1 MSVLYPYIRLLIS
14 KAAAAVCQSLPMAIS
29 GSCFSAVFCVLCFL
43 WQKYGGK
50 LGQKAANIGKMW
62 DKQTTAKGS
71 INFTLAFSDK
81 YWHKKSDKM
90 IESQETMWQKV
101 AKSSKMQHKQIMAMI
116 GTSVYNWPKF
126 SETANNVV
134 NVRLSSI

>member
-1 MSVLYPYIRLLIS
+1 MPVTANGNKWQKLL
-14 KAAAAVCQSLPMAIS
+14 C
-29 GSCFSAVFCVLCFL
+29 CFLCFVFFMAEIW
-43 WQKYGGK
+43 WQTGS
-50 LGQKAANIGKMW
+50 KAANIGKMW